1 MNSLA
6 RVERA
11 AICDS
16 FDKLGPDAPTLCA
29 GWKTRDLAAHL
40 VLRETRPD
48 AAAGVVVPVLAGWTK
63 RVQSR
68 LAAGDFT
75 ALIRRLRN
83 GPPTL
88 SWCRPPLLDAA
99 GNGVEFFVHHED
111 VRRAQPGWQPRTLDA
126 ATTEYLWRRACRMA
140 NFALRRENQ
149 AIEFVRDDTGERQL
163 VRRPRSSSPT
173 ASERTTISGAPAELL
188 MFVFGRRDHALVHSS
203 AVR

>member
-16 FDKLGPDAPTLCA
+16 FDEFGPDAPTLCV
-29 GWKTRDLAAHL
+29 GWNTRDLAAHL

-48 AAAGVVVPVLAGWTK
+48 AAAGIVVPVLAGWTK

-75 ALIRRLRN
+75 VLVRRLRN

-88 SWCRPPLLDAA
+88 SWFRPPRLDAA

-163 VRRPRSSSPT
+163 VRRPRSSRLT
-173 ASERTTISGAPAELL
+173 ASETMTISGAPAELL

-203 AVR
+203 AIR